1 MFLGQTQ
8 TGPGPSTGDPFNYN
22 DDQTENLP
30 GSASATE
37 SDIKKPELLTKS
49 SAPTDNT
56 VLYLLGA
63 AAIWYFFLRKK

>member
-1 MFLGQTQ
+1 MFLGQTESQ
-8 TGPGPSTGDPFNYN
+8 QGPSTGDPINYN
-22 DDQTENLP
+22 DDQTETLP
-30 GSASATE
+30 GSDGATE

-63 AAIWYFFLRKK
+63 AAIYFFFLRKK